1 MVEPI
6 TQYFCLLSF
15 QWFQLLFFVLVW
27 WFVFL
32 VLCCGF
38 FYKEPFTSISRSGI
52 YYLLWFQC
60 NPPAPHLLKDG
71 RAKKKKE
78 ISSATL
84 QCYTDY
90 LNTIKINYYFFQ
102 WSQKYIILHFL
113 GVQRNVS
120 LLQMKRSGIFTQPRK
135 CYMNNQKHTF
145 WKKQGI
151 MSSLYVAICP

>member
-27 WFVFL
+27 WFVFS
-32 VLCCGF
+32 VWVVFF
-38 FYKEPFTSISRSGI
+38 FYKEPFPSISRSGI

-60 NPPAPHLLKDG
+60 NPSASHLLKDG
-71 RAKKKKE
+71 RARKKE

-90 LNTIKINYYFFQ
+90 LNTIIINYYFFQ

-113 GVQRNVS
+113 RVQRNVS
-120 LLQMKRSGIFTQPRK
+120 LLQ
-135 CYMNNQKHTF
+135 
-145 WKKQGI
+145 WKDLAF
-151 MSSLYVAICP
+151 SLSHGNVTWTTRNIHSEKSKALWIVFMLQYVHK